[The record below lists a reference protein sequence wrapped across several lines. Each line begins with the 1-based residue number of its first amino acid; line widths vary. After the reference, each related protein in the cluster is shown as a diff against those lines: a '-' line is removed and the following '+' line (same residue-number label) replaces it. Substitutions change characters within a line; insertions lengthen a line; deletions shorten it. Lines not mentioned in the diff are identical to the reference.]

1 MHFLI
6 KAVDSLLIERLTEQL
21 ATNTQQVSS
30 IGFSEF
36 RMALQRH
43 NVIANRHS
51 SDRTKIALCNDPSLI
66 GETLYLILVTG

>member
-21 ATNTQQVSS
+21 ATNTQQISS

-43 NVIANRHS
+43 DVISNCHS
-51 SDRTKIALCNDPSLI
+51 SDGAKIALCNDPGLL
-66 GETLYLILVTG
+66 GETLYLILMT

>member
-21 ATNTQQVSS
+21 ATNTQQISS

-43 NVIANRHS
+43 DVLPNRHS
-51 SDRTKIALCNDPSLI
+51 SNVAKVALSDDPGLNR
-66 GETLYLILVTG
+66 